1 MSVYGLSRVRTFM
14 PELSLRALMG
24 LLTYGGTLVRV
35 CALICELSC
44 VCSNVWARMCVLSH
58 AYALCVH

>member
-1 MSVYGLSRVRTFM
+1 M